1 MSLPHETIDWKSHRL
16 NGANESRPLRILAPV
31 DFDHD
36 SQRSRLTAIELAAQ
50 WRADVTFLHVSPQKQ
65 LEISERTGLDAIELL
80 HNVLR
85 TPAGPASSSDDQL
98 QQLRLLEAAAM
109 LRMKRMIPDS
119 LSDKIQATFAWRSGS
134 VHKQIVDYAREHEMD
149 VIVLGTRD
157 QRRPWRF
164 SGGVVRLVT
173 RGAPCQVLVAYPSG
187 QASVERQAFELAS

>member
-1 MSLPHETIDWKSHRL
+1 MSLPHETISWKSHRL
-16 NGANESRPLRILAPV
+16 NSANESRPLRILAPV

-50 WRADVTFLHVSPQKQ
+50 WRADVTFLHVSPQKK
-65 LEISERTGLDAIELL
+65 LEMSDRTGLDAIELL

-109 LRMKRMIPDS
+109 LRMKRMLPDS
-119 LSDKIQATFAWRSGS
+119 LGDKIQPTFAWRSGC
-134 VHKQIVDYAREHEMD
+134 VHKEIVAYAREHEMD

-173 RGAPCQVLVAYPSG
+173 RAAPCQVLVAYPSG
-187 QASVERQAFELAS
+187 QASVERRAFELAL